1 MSRILVAGLDGS
13 LRAFGVATAWLDI
26 NTLEIEVKDLK
37 LIETKLSTDKKVR
50 SSSDYLARAMTLK
63 EGVHKQIEGCIAAF
77 YEVPSGGQDY
87 RSVMGFGIVIGTY
100 AGLTIPG
107 AEVSPGEAKLAAIG
121 TRTGA
126 KEDMCAWAQEA
137 HPNAPW
143 LRYEKNGKG
152 FKKGELTGKNEH
164 LADAVA
170 IIMAGIKTPSFQQTL
185 AVLRQNQRMLA
196 AA

>member
-13 LRAFGVATAWLDI
+13 LRAFGVATAWLDVL
-26 NTLEIEVKDLK
+26 TLDIEVKDLT
-37 LIETKLSTDKKVR
+37 LIETQLTKDKKVR
-50 SSSDYLARAMTLK
+50 SGSDYLSRAQTLK
-63 EGVHKQIEGCIAAF
+63 EGVHKALEGVTAAF

-100 AGLTIPG
+100 AALPVPG
-107 AEVSPGEAKLAAIG
+107 AEVSPGEAKMAAIG

-126 KEDMCAWAQEA
+126 KEDMCDWAQTA

-152 FKKGELTGKNEH
+152 YKKGELTGKNEH

-170 IIMAGIKTPSFQQTL
+170 IIMAGLRTPSFQQTL
-185 AVLRQNQRMLA
+185 AVLRQHARMA
-196 AA
+196 A